1 MWFWHWTMP
10 GIVVKLLKVW
20 YVVFKPFD
28 QVVQPKWCPIGCCQT
43 TRNWFG
49 VERWGG
55 RRKWRIKV
63 CSIYQPTS
71 QGAANHQ
78 RPGVNEAASALG
90 HGGWGGG
97 GGVNCH
103 PYQRA
108 YGPHIPAHIRPGP
121 LVRDKWGGSNWIRPE
136 GFRIHTL
143 VT

>member
-1 MWFWHWTMP
+1 MVSNWLLSNHP
-10 GIVVKLLKVW
+10 KLVW
-20 YVVFKPFD
+20 GRKM
-28 QVVQPKWCPIGCCQT
+28 G
-43 TRNWFG
+43 G
-49 VERWGG
+49 GG

-121 LVRDKWGGSNWIRPE
+121 LVRDKWGGSN
-136 GFRIHTL
+136 
-143 VT
+143 